1 MCSTNKYS
9 DMPFSEAILDSMPG
23 GVMTISLPT
32 FRVVSYN
39 AKLRLLLGYSRDES
53 PSESGLLSC
62 SNDIG
67 TMRTIIAQAAEK
79 GQSRGRCRMLKRD
92 GTSVSGAVYCLKMA
106 VTGEENHVLCQ
117 FFEDEA
123 EFVFGGPDQQIDIRA
138 LVDSMPVGMAR
149 MRIGDDGVRVEYA
162 NTLFYR
168 QMGYAPDV
176 FAAEPVTGRYD
187 VLIHVED
194 RNRVVQKIRELL
206 SSGKRPFPVLEFR
219 IISGTDGIRWV
230 HAGLV
235 PVCGMD
241 DFVLCLLRDSTDER
255 RTKLQTM
262 LNERRYRFLFE
273 QTQEIV
279 FDWDVQKHLIHH
291 SPVISSKL
299 GYPVPHDFSVEMLF
313 ETNIIHAD
321 DKPVIREMVD
331 ELTSGRRSNLER
343 EYRIRKADGSYF
355 WCRNNMSVILDE
367 NRNPVWAVG
376 ILSDIDAYK
385 KALLRESEWKDP
397 LTGLA
402 NRSGFLEQSGE
413 RLEVDASSRHMILML
428 DVDGFE
434 EVNRSQGND
443 AGDNILKNIAVLM
456 HSQFRQSDLMGRVDR
471 DAFCVFMSGVPSK
484 DIIWRKAEQ
493 LLDACR
499 TLRAGD
505 MPVTVSIGIALYPDH
520 GHNAQELYR
529 RAERALWRSKRNGKD
544 CFSLYSSSD

>member
-206 SSGKRPFPVLEFR
+206 SSGKRPFPVLEFLHHFR
-219 IISGTDGIRWV
+219 HRW
-230 HAGLV
+230 HFAGSM
-235 PVCGMD
+235 PDSYHVCEMD
-241 DFVLCLLRDSTDER
+241 DFVLCLLQRQYGR
-255 RTKLQTM
+255 A
-262 LNERRYRFLFE
+262 
-273 QTQEIV
+273 
-279 FDWDVQKHLIHH
+279 
-291 SPVISSKL
+291 
-299 GYPVPHDFSVEMLF
+299 
-313 ETNIIHAD
+313 AD
-321 DKPVIREMVD
+321 QA
-331 ELTSGRRSNLER
+331 
-343 EYRIRKADGSYF
+343 AD
-355 WCRNNMSVILDE
+355 
-367 NRNPVWAVG
+367 
-376 ILSDIDAYK
+376 
-385 KALLRESEWKDP
+385 
-397 LTGLA
+397 
-402 NRSGFLEQSGE
+402 
-413 RLEVDASSRHMILML
+413 H
-428 DVDGFE
+428 
-434 EVNRSQGND
+434 
-443 AGDNILKNIAVLM
+443 
-456 HSQFRQSDLMGRVDR
+456 
-471 DAFCVFMSGVPSK
+471 
-484 DIIWRKAEQ
+484 
-493 LLDACR
+493 
-499 TLRAGD
+499 
-505 MPVTVSIGIALYPDH
+505 
-520 GHNAQELYR
+520 
-529 RAERALWRSKRNGKD
+529 AERAPVPL
-544 CFSLYSSSD
+544 SL